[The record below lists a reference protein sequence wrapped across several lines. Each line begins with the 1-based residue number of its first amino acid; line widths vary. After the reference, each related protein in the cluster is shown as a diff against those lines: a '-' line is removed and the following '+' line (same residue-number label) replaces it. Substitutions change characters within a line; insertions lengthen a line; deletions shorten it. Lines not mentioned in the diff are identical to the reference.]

1 MKTSASILLLAS
13 LAASSALATD
23 RFVSPTG
30 RDTNPGTLAAPW
42 KTIQKAANTAKAGD
56 NVFVRAGIY
65 KEKVQI
71 NVSGTATA
79 PITFANYKSEK
90 PVIDLTGVTPGSD
103 LSAMIRIPSRSYVT
117 VKGFE
122 LRNFRT
128 TDESR
133 VPVGI
138 LVDGACK
145 GVKLIG
151 NKIHHIEQNNAV
163 EGNFDANAHGIAVY
177 GTSATAVDGLVIDAN
192 EVSFLRLGASEAIA
206 INGNVTNFTVSKNS
220 VHDCNN
226 IGIDVIGYEG
236 TNSNRSLD
244 RARNGLIVANT
255 VYNIDSSKNP
265 AYGGSFTSGGGAL
278 AAAGIYVDGGTNV
291 VIERN
296 QILGCNYGVELASE
310 WADGKTDLITVR
322 DNLIRH
328 NHLAGI
334 TLGGYDE
341 ERGSTEN
348 CNIVNNTI
356 YQNDTTASWCGQI
369 QFQFYAKNNTF
380 KNNIIWANSSTKQ
393 IVVHYP
399 GSDTAS
405 DAQKEFG
412 TGNVFAYNL
421 YYANGASTSDIAF
434 EIYSAGDFRSYSSVS
449 AWQNSGKVGGD
460 AGSSFANP
468 KFATSTPGT
477 SATIAHF
484 KLQSTSPAVNSG
496 LPSYAPS
503 LSELDVSGETRLNG
517 GRIDRGAEEF

>member
-1 MKTSASILLLAS
+1 MKTSTSILLLAS
-13 LAASSALATD
+13 LVASSALATD
-23 RFVSPTG
+23 RYVSPTG

-42 KTIQKAANTAKAGD
+42 KTIQKAANSAKAGD

-71 NVSGTATA
+71 NVNGTATA
-79 PITFANYKSEK
+79 PITFAAYKTEK
-90 PVIDLTGVTPGSD
+90 PVINLTGVTPGSD

-117 VKGFE
+117 IKGFE
-122 LRNFRT
+122 LRNYRT
-128 TDESR
+128 ADESR

-151 NKIHHIEQNNAV
+151 NKIHHIEQNNTV

-206 INGNVTNFTVSKNS
+206 INGNVTNFTISKNS
-220 VHDCNN
+220 IHDCNN
-226 IGIDVIGYEG
+226 IGIDMIGFEG

-244 RARNGLIVANT
+244 RARNGYVVANT
-255 VYNIDSSKNP
+255 VYNIDSSTNP

-278 AAAGIYVDGGTNV
+278 AAAGIYVDGGTAI

-296 QILGCNYGVELASE
+296 QVMGCNYGMELASE
-310 WADGKTDLITVR
+310 WSGCKTDFVTVR

-334 TLGGYDE
+334 TMGGYDE

-348 CNIVNNTI
+348 CSILNNTI

-369 QFQFYAKNNTF
+369 QFQFYAKNNSF

-412 TGNVFAYNL
+412 TSNVFAYNL
-421 YYANGASTSDIAF
+421 YYATGGSSTDVAF

-460 AGSSFANP
+460 AGSSFSNP
-468 KFATSTPGT
+468 KFVTSTPGT
-477 SATIAHF
+477 SATIAQF

-517 GRIDRGAEEF
+517 GRIDRGSEEF